1 VNAAQGIARQV
12 GVAPGCRALGVSRA
26 TFYRKTR
33 PETGQQQPRK
43 TPARALSPGE
53 REAVR
58 GVLHA
63 PRFVDRSPGEIVA
76 TLLDEQAY
84 LCSERTMYRVLA
96 EEGASRERRN
106 QLRHPSYTKPE
117 LVATAPDE
125 VWTWDI
131 TKLLGPRKWIYYYLY
146 VILDLFSRYVVGWM
160 VAEKENASLAARLIE
175 ESCRKHAVRPEIL
188 TLHSDRGSPMTAKCT
203 AQLLADLGVTQS
215 LSRPRVSD
223 DNPFSEAQFKTVK
236 YHPGFPGR
244 FAGQPDAIDSCR
256 SFFPCT
262 TTSIAMRGSRCS
274 RRRTSTSGGPPRSWL
289 SDSRSWTKPTRPD
302 PTASPVA
309 GPRGRPCP
317 KRSTSTRP
325 RRIDRKE
332 VLTKFDRR
340 VSQSRWQVPA
350 REGPRNSG
358 V

>member
-1 VNAAQGIARQV
+1 VNAAQGLARQV
-12 GVAPGCRALGVSRA
+12 GVAPACCALGVSRA
-26 TFYRKTR
+26 TFYRRTR
-33 PETGQQQPRK
+33 QGTGQQQPRRR
-43 TPARALSPGE
+43 TPARALEPRE

-58 GVLHA
+58 EVLYA
-63 PRFVDRSPGEIVA
+63 PRFADRSPGEIVA
-76 TLLDEQAY
+76 TLLDEKKY

-96 EEGASRERRN
+96 QEGASRERRN

-117 LVATAPDE
+117 LLATAPDE

-175 ESCRKHAVRPEIL
+175 ESCSKHAVRPEIL
-188 TLHSDRGSPMTAKCT
+188 TLHSDRGAPMTAKCT

-244 FAGQPDAIDSCR
+244 FSSQPGAVDYCR
-256 SFFPCT
+256 SFFPWYNHEHRHAG
-262 TTSIAMRGSRCS
+262 IAMLTPADVYFGRAAAILAQRQQV
-274 RRRTSTSGGPPRSWL
+274 L
-289 SDSRSWTKPTRPD
+289 DQAYEARPD
-302 PTASPVA
+302 RF
-309 GPRGRPCP
+309 PRGRP
-317 KRSTSTRP
+317 
-325 RRIDRKE
+325 
-332 VLTKFDRR
+332 
-340 VSQSRWQVPA
+340 QVPA
-350 REGPRNSG
+350 LPEAVYINPPQADPKKGG
-358 V
+358 AH

>member
-1 VNAAQGIARQV
+1 MNAAHGLAEQV
-12 GVAPGCRALGVSRA
+12 GVAPACRALGVARA

-33 PETGQQQPRK
+33 PGTGQQQPRK
-43 TPARALSPGE
+43 TPARALSPSE

-58 GVLHA
+58 EVLYA
-63 PRFVDRSPGEIVA
+63 PCFVDRAPGEIVA
-76 TLLDEQAY
+76 TLLDDKTY

-96 EEGASRERRN
+96 QEGAKRERRS

-117 LVATAPDE
+117 LMAAAPNE

-131 TKLLGPRKWIYYYLY
+131 TKLLGPQKWIYSYLY

-160 VAEKENASLAARLIE
+160 VADKENASLASRLIE
-175 ESCRKHAVRPEIL
+175 ESCSKHAVRPEIL

-244 FAGQPDAIDSCR
+244 FAGQPDAVDYCR
-256 SFFPCT
+256 SFFPWYNHEHRHAG
-262 TTSIAMRGSRCS
+262 IAMLTPADVYFGRAMMILAQRQQV
-274 RRRTSTSGGPPRSWL
+274 L
-289 SDSRSWTKPTRPD
+289 DQAYQAHPD
-302 PTASPVA
+302 RF
-309 GPRGRPCP
+309 PRGRP
-317 KRSTSTRP
+317 R
-325 RRIDRKE
+325 
-332 VLTKFDRR
+332 
-340 VSQSRWQVPA
+340 VPA
-350 REGPRNSG
+350 LPEAVYINPPQAHQQEGAAP
-358 V
+358 